1 MPGKSAMKRHALP
14 RALIAAVTVALAG
27 CSAGGET
34 LASSKSG
41 SAGPSAAVPVAAAT
55 VVQKPM
61 PITIDVVGTAEAYS
75 TVAIRAQVTG
85 ELTSVHFNDGDDVAK
100 GQLLFSLDQRP
111 LEAALA
117 QAEANLQRDLAQ
129 AANAKSQTERYRDL
143 AQRGI
148 ATREQLEQLTTNA
161 AALDATVAA
170 DRAAVANAKVQL
182 TYATIVSPIS
192 GRTGKLMTHPGNLV
206 RANDTTPLV
215 VINQI
220 APVHVSF
227 GVPEAQL
234 PEFRRSLSQ
243 HPLEVEARP
252 PNDSGPPSRGRVSFI
267 DNAVDQTSGTI
278 EIRGTFP
285 NADHRLWPGQFVN
298 VTVTLGIEQNAT
310 VVASPAVQNGQQG
323 QYVFVAR
330 PDNTVELRPIQVSR
344 TAGAETVVRSG
355 VKAGETV
362 VTEGQL
368 RLIPG
373 SRIAIRSRGEGEKP

>member
-1 MPGKSAMKRHALP
+1 MKLHAPLW
-14 RALIAAVTVALAG
+14 ALIATSTVVAAG

-41 SAGPSAAVPVAAAT
+41 SPGMSAAVPVAAGM

-61 PITIDVVGTAEAYS
+61 PITVEVVGTAEAYS

-85 ELTSVHFNDGDDVAK
+85 ELTAVHFKDGDDVAK
-100 GQLLFSLDQRP
+100 GQLLFGLDQRP

-129 AANAKSQTERYRDL
+129 AANARSQTERYRDL

-148 ATREQLEQLTTNA
+148 ATKEQLEQQTTNA

-170 DRAAVANAKVQL
+170 DRAAVANAEVQL
-182 TYATIVSPIS
+182 TYATIASPLS
-192 GRTGKLMTHPGNLV
+192 GRTGKLMVHPGNLV
-206 RANDTTPLV
+206 RANDTAPLV

-220 APVHVSF
+220 APLHVSF

-234 PEFRRSLSQ
+234 PEFRRALSQ

-252 PNDSGPPSRGRVSFI
+252 PNDPAPPSRGRVSFI

-285 NADHRLWPGQFVN
+285 NEDRRLWPGQFVN
-298 VTVTLGIEQNAT
+298 VTVTLGIEPNAT
-310 VVASPAVQNGQQG
+310 VVASSAVQNGQQG
-323 QYVFVAR
+323 QFVFVAK

-344 TAGAETVVRSG
+344 TAGAETIVRSG

-373 SRIAIRSRGEGEKP
+373 SRIAIKPREGEKP